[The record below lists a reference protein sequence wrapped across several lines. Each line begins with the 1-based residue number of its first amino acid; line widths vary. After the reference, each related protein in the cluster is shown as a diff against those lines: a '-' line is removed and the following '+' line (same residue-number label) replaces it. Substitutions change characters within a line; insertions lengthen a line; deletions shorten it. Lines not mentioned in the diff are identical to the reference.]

1 METKRKRQSL
11 WKENVHQAVEII
23 RAHRMRSGLLILG
36 VAIGITTILMIVTV
50 LSGLTRKIYHDLA
63 SANRPYIYVT
73 KYDVLVEGD
82 DAEHEMRR
90 RRFTREETDKLA
102 ELCPDLA
109 AVEFMN
115 ESSGGQKIVR
125 YGAEKT
131 PPITLLGCGPAMPEI
146 FTMRVGRGR
155 FINEQDVAHRERVI
169 VLAYGPARNLFKD
182 LDPIGRYVNIES
194 NRYRVVGTFESRHHI
209 FGGMA
214 ENFAAIPQTAAAKD
228 FETESDWFSI
238 SATVRDGVTLAEGV
252 DEVTRAMRVVRGLMP
267 AEKNDFAV
275 TTSEAFIGLV
285 KRITVPISIVLTIIA
300 SIGLVVGGI
309 GVMNIMLISVT
320 ERTREIGV
328 RRAIGA
334 GRGDIMLQFLVE
346 SGTLTGIGGV
356 IGVVFGTALAYLVSK
371 MIHFP
376 FYFSLPWT
384 LTALIFSVVVGVG
397 FGLYP
402 ARRAG
407 DMDPVTALRYE

>member
-1 METKRKRQSL
+1 
-11 WKENVHQAVEII
+11 
-23 RAHRMRSGLLILG
+23 
-36 VAIGITTILMIVTV
+36 
-50 LSGLTRKIYHDLA
+50 
-63 SANRPYIYVT
+63 
-73 KYDVLVEGD
+73 
-82 DAEHEMRR
+82 
-90 RRFTREETDKLA
+90 
-102 ELCPDLA
+102 
-109 AVEFMN
+109 
-115 ESSGGQKIVR
+115 VR

-131 PPITLLGCGPAMPEI
+131 PPITVLGCGPAMTEI
-146 FTMRVGRGR
+146 FTMTVERGR
-155 FINEQDVAHRERVI
+155 FINEQDVLHRERVI
-169 VLAYGPARNLFKD
+169 VLAYGPAKDLFKD
-182 LDPIGRYVNIES
+182 LDPIGRYVGIDGK
-194 NRYRVVGTFESRHHI
+194 RYRVVGTFESRHHI
-209 FGGMA
+209 FGGLA
-214 ENFAAIPQTAAAKD
+214 ENFAAIPHTAAAKD

-238 SATVRDGVTLAEGV
+238 SATVRDGVTLEEGV

-309 GVMNIMLISVT
+309 GVMNIMLISVA

-334 GRGDIMLQFLVE
+334 GRGDIMFQFLVE

-356 IGVVFGTALAYLVSK
+356 VGVVFGTALAYLVSK
-371 MIHFP
+371 LIHFP
-376 FYFSLPWT
+376 FYFSVPWT
-384 LTALIFSVVVGVG
+384 IIALVFSVLVGVG